1 MTAVQYLVKALNL
14 DALMEFEHVA
24 ETIENANQMHK
35 YQIMDAHLDGK
46 ENIIMIINARIPMPG
61 PVDAIDRIKSG
72 ISKNIDA
79 ETYYKNTYESNP

>member
-24 ETIENANQMHK
+24 ETIEKANQMYK

-46 ENIIMIINARIPMPG
+46 ENVIMIINERIPMPG
-61 PVDAIDRIKSG
+61 PVDAIKRIKSG
-72 ISKNIDA
+72 ICKNTDA
-79 ETYYKNTYESNP
+79 ETYYKNTYESNT